1 MAELPELET
10 LRRELEKE
18 AVGKRFK
25 TPEVTGTKVVRHN
38 GSKKVF
44 QSRLEGAK
52 VKSID
57 RKGRHLVANLDNGE
71 LLVIEL
77 GATGRL
83 EKVAPKSTPPK
94 GTTVVFSFTQGGQIR
109 LVDPGGGAEAFV
121 VAGDA
126 LAAEVPV
133 IASGGLDPV
142 ADAVSWTAFARV
154 LLARSAKLKAV
165 LMDPEVV
172 AGIGSIYSD
181 EILWEAGLR
190 HDRTSDSLSSQEIR
204 RLFRALVETLHE
216 AVKHRGT
223 TIDEHP
229 FVDLYGKP
237 GGYQDELKVYAREGE
252 PCRRCRAPIAK
263 ARYSNKPLYYCEACQ
278 V

>member
-10 LRRELEKE
+10 VRRELEKE

-25 TPEVTGTKVVRHN
+25 VPEVTGAKVTRHN
-38 GSKKVF
+38 GNKKVF

-52 VKSID
+52 VKSVD
-57 RKGRHLVANLDNGE
+57 RKGRHLVGNLDNGE
-71 LLVIEL
+71 LLVIDL
-77 GATGRL
+77 GDAGRL
-83 EKVAPKSTPPK
+83 EKVAPKSVPPK
-94 GTTVVFSFTQGGQIR
+94 GTAVVFSFTQGGQIR
-109 LVDPGGGAEAFV
+109 LVDPSGAAEAFV
-121 VAGDA
+121 VANDA
-126 LAAEVPV
+126 LRDEVPA
-133 IASGGLDPV
+133 IAAGGLDPV

-154 LLARSAKLKAV
+154 ILARNVKLKTL

-172 AGIGSIYSD
+172 AAIGPIYSD

-190 HDRTSDSLSSQEIR
+190 YDRISSELSSQEIR

-223 TIDEHP
+223 TVDDAP
-229 FVDLYGKP
+229 FADLYGKP
-237 GGYQDELKVYAREGE
+237 GDYQDELKVYGREGE
-252 PCRRCRAPIAK
+252 PCRRCRAPIQK
-263 ARYSNKPLYYCEACQ
+263 ARFSNRPVYYCDGCQ